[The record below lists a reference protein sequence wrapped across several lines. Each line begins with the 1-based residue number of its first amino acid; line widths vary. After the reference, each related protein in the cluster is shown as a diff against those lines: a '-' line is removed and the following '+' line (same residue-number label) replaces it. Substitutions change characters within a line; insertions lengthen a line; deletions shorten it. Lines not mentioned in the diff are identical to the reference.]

1 MNQPRVDEKASNMKE
16 KHQRAE
22 SVVEAYGVLEQAL
35 AGKRRWPKTEFQALF
50 DAVVAYTQ
58 STAEDEMIHRAVAS
72 SVSGLR
78 EYLEVAC
85 KQVPSDALAK
95 ADRLETMLFSGYDP
109 YFDGDEPP
117 GL

>member
-1 MNQPRVDEKASNMKE
+1 MKE
-16 KHQRAE
+16 KRQLVE
-22 SVVEAYGVLEQAL
+22 SVVQAHATLDQAL
-35 AGKRRWPKTEFQALF
+35 ADKRRWPRAEFRVLF

-58 STAEDEMIHRAVAS
+58 ATAGDEMIHRAVAE

-85 KQVPSDALAK
+85 KRVPGDALAE

-109 YFDGDEPP
+109 DFDGDEPP

>member
-1 MNQPRVDEKASNMKE
+1 MPPAMQEKRHLAE
-16 KHQRAE
+16 VVLQARA
-22 SVVEAYGVLEQAL
+22 ALDQAL
-35 AGKRRWPKTEFQALF
+35 TGKRRWPKAEFGTLF
-50 DAVVAYTQ
+50 DAVVAYTR

-78 EYLEVAC
+78 EYLEVAS
-85 KQVPSDALAK
+85 KQVPGDALAK
-95 ADRLETMLFSGYDP
+95 ADRLETMLFCGYDP

>member
-1 MNQPRVDEKASNMKE
+1 MNQKR
-16 KHQRAE
+16 QLAE
-22 SVVEAYGVLEQAL
+22 SVVQARAALDQAL
-35 AGKRRWPKTEFQALF
+35 AGKRRWPKADFHALF
-50 DAVVAYTQ
+50 DAMVAYTQ
-58 STAEDEMIHRAVAS
+58 STAGDEMIHRAVAS

-78 EYLEVAC
+78 EYLEVTC
-85 KQVPSDALAK
+85 TQVPGDALAA

>member
-1 MNQPRVDEKASNMKE
+1 
-16 KHQRAE
+16 
-22 SVVEAYGVLEQAL
+22 
-35 AGKRRWPKTEFQALF
+35 
-50 DAVVAYTQ
+50 
-58 STAEDEMIHRAVAS
+58 MIHRAVAS

-78 EYLEVAC
+78 EYLEVTC
-85 KQVPSDALAK
+85 KQVPGDALAE